1 MDTFRQCVFLLAA
14 QIIVAA
20 ALTGTYAMA
29 WVRRRGSRRERATWF
44 RAARAM
50 LRLTPAAVA
59 LFLGGAAWILWSDLA
74 LPDFGLVWW
83 VAATTPLTVGT
94 RWMLR
99 AGELQS
105 RARVVPCRLLA
116 RQAGFFSAA
125 GALLGLGALFTVPT
139 IDPAVWF
146 RPVIAVLLLLI
157 GLSSLL
163 GGLSGKPRPAGA
175 IGTFLWLSGWVVVI
189 DATLP

>member
-1 MDTFRQCVFLLAA
+1 METFRQSVFLLAA

-20 ALTGTYAMA
+20 ALTGSYTMA
-29 WVRRRGSRRERATWF
+29 WVRPRGTRRERATWF

-59 LFLGGAAWILWSDLA
+59 LFLAGAAWVLWSDQA

-83 VAATTPLTVGT
+83 VGATIPLTVGM

-99 AGELQS
+99 AGGLQA
-105 RARVVPCRLLA
+105 RARTVPCRLLA
-116 RQAGFFSAA
+116 RQAGFFSAT
-125 GALLGLGALFTVPT
+125 GALLGLGALFTVPA
-139 IDPAVWF
+139 IEPAAWF
-146 RPVIAVLLLLI
+146 RPVIAILLLLV
-157 GLSSLL
+157 GGSSLL

-175 IGTFLWLSGWVVVI
+175 IGTLLWLSGWVVVI
-189 DATLP
+189 DVTLP